1 MKKILKLSEANLVK
15 LIKSIIKEQE
25 TKYDII
31 DKTVGEV
38 FPNINGVYAIS
49 NRIIVYSKF
58 FPATETFD
66 AVGNARK
73 YLKEEGYENGSMYM
87 NYPIPFMLRGKTG
100 IDEDGD
106 TIITTKHGEER
117 PLIITKFDRLGKKNW
132 EEMDGVIISEDF
144 RNGDVYLLF
153 FNFPE

>member
-1 MKKILKLSEANLVK
+1 
-15 LIKSIIKEQE
+15 
-25 TKYDII
+25 
-31 DKTVGEV
+31 
-38 FPNINGVYAIS
+38 
-49 NRIIVYSKF
+49 
-58 FPATETFD
+58 
-66 AVGNARK
+66 
-73 YLKEEGYENGSMYM
+73 MYM

-100 IDEDGD
+100 IYEDGN
-106 TIITTKHGEER
+106 TIITTKWGEER

>member
-1 MKKILKLSEANLVK
+1 MKKIIKLTESNLVK
-15 LIKSIIKEQE
+15 LIKTIIKEQE

-38 FPNINGVYAIS
+38 FPNINGIYAIS
-49 NRIIVYSKF
+49 NRIIVYSKLF
-58 FPATETFD
+58 TPTETFD
-66 AVGNARK
+66 AIGNARK
-73 YLKEEGYENGSMYM
+73 YLKEEGYDYGSMYM
-87 NYPIPFMLRGKTG
+87 DYPIPFMLRGKTG
-100 IDEDGD
+100 IDEEGY
-106 TIITTKHGEER
+106 TIITTKNGEEK

-144 RNGDVYLLF
+144 RDGDVYVLF